1 MIITAGVG
9 MYKALQ
15 NLRWSLKSDWF
26 FYGCVLLYI
35 SGAWL
40 ITHYY
45 ELGDRFSIL
54 IYVNLALFQFIPYG
68 MLFYAAYIVLV
79 MIKIRPKRLFSYL
92 YNDFWDWLKR
102 PTTARGCLGLLVLC
116 IFLSAM
122 TSLKAVIPDIN
133 SFSWDPLLA
142 DIDNT
147 VHGGFAPWEIIHPLV
162 SWSVITRIIDIV
174 YGLWFIVMMTFVVWF
189 LFSSNNDVLR
199 KRFMSAYILCWII
212 NGSVLAVFFSSVGPA
227 FYSQSYPEL
236 INPFHSLMS
245 YLHNTNIEYP
255 ILALQAQEELW
266 TLYQNSTLSPAAGIS
281 SMPSMHVSVATLI
294 LIISWRTK
302 LVIPRVCSSVFFIMI
317 LIGSV
322 HLAWHYAVDG
332 YLSIIVTALVWRCSH
347 YLTRKMSLQT
357 L

>member
-1 MIITAGVG
+1 MRKIF
-9 MYKALQ
+9 Q
-15 NLRWSLKSDWF
+15 NLRSSLISDWF
-26 FYGCVLLYI
+26 FYSCVLLYI

-54 IYVNLALFQFIPYG
+54 IYIKLALFQFIPYG
-68 MLFYAAYIVLV
+68 MLFYAAFIVFI
-79 MIKIRPKRLFSYL
+79 MTKTRPKSLFSYL
-92 YNDFWDWLKR
+92 YNDLLEWLKR
-102 PTTARGCLGLLVLC
+102 PSTMRGFLSLLALC

-122 TSLKAVIPDIN
+122 TSFKAVIPEIN

-142 DIDNT
+142 DIDNI
-147 VHGGFAPWEIIHPLV
+147 VHGGIAPWEIIHPLV
-162 SWSVITRIIDIV
+162 SWPLLTRIIDIV

-199 KRFMSAYILCWII
+199 KRFMSSYILCWMI
-212 NGSVLAVFFSSVGPA
+212 NGSALAVFFSSVGPA
-227 FYSQSYPEL
+227 FYAQAYPDL
-236 INPFHSLMS
+236 INPFYSLMS
-245 YLHNTNIEYP
+245 YLHSTNIEYH

-294 LIISWRTK
+294 LIISWQTK
-302 LVIPRVCSSVFFIMI
+302 RMIPIVLSSVFFVMI

-322 HLAWHYAVDG
+322 HLAWHYAIDG
-332 YLSIIVTALVWRCSH
+332 YLAVIVTLLVWKYSH
-347 YLTRKMSLQT
+347 YLTRNMSV
-357 L
+357 

>member
-1 MIITAGVG
+1 LIITAGVA
-9 MYKALQ
+9 MYKVLQ
-15 NLRWSLKSDWF
+15 NLRLSLKSDWF

-54 IYVNLALFQFIPYG
+54 IYIKIALFQFIPYG
-68 MLFYAAYIVLV
+68 MLFYAAYIVFV
-79 MIKIRPKRLFSYL
+79 MIRIRPNRLMLYL
-92 YNDFWDWLKR
+92 YNDLLDWLKR
-102 PTTARGCLGLLVLC
+102 PSTTRGCLSLLVLC

-122 TSLKAVIPDIN
+122 TSFKAVIPEIN
-133 SFSWDPLLA
+133 AFSWDPLLA
-142 DIDNT
+142 DVDNIL
-147 VHGGFAPWEIIHPLV
+147 HGGLAPWELIHPLV
-162 SWSVITRIIDIV
+162 SWALITRIIDIV

-212 NGSVLAVFFSSVGPA
+212 NGSALAVFFSSVGPA
-227 FYSQSYPEL
+227 FYAQSYPDL
-236 INPFHSLMS
+236 INPFYALMN
-245 YLHNTNIEYP
+245 YLQSSNVEYP
-255 ILALQAQEELW
+255 ILALQAQDQLW

-294 LIISWRTK
+294 LIISWRTER
-302 LVIPRVCSSVFFIMI
+302 VMPRILSSVFFVMI

-322 HLAWHYAVDG
+322 HLAWHYAIDG
-332 YLSIIVTALVWRCSH
+332 YLAIIVTVLVWKCSQ
-347 YLTRKMSLQT
+347 YLTRNMSE
-357 L
+357 